1 MNSVMTYKTIG
12 LVLAEALGLLEYK
25 DPKTGERY
33 TTPAA
38 AERYERKYGGGV
50 KQDLGKFGTTEF
62 TKTGEGQVLK
72 SKEGKI
78 TSVRPHGSRGKLPVP
93 VKLKMKE
100 SFIRMGKSLLEKA
113 SERPYSSDPDEYV
126 KQRKER
132 GDWPGHNDP
141 KESPENQWTTDRRT
155 TGFSNRPKFGKK
167 FHGKQRGGRFEG
179 GRRQIHITHSVDP
192 ETGETKAHPS
202 KTERDKARKQRQE
215 RLAANVKK
223 VSGKD

>member
-1 MNSVMTYKTIG
+1 MTYKTIG

-72 SKEGKI
+72 NKEGKI
-78 TSVRPHGSRGKLPVP
+78 TSVRPHGSKGKLPVP

-100 SFIRMGKSLLEKA
+100 SFIRIGKSLLEKA
-113 SERPYSSDPDEYV
+113 SERPYSSDPDERV
-126 KQRKER
+126 KQRKEG
-132 GDWPGHNDP
+132 GDWSGSKKGSQTIKMKPEQEKKWFADFRERVRNE
-141 KESPENQWTTDRRT
+141 KEQERLRRE
-155 TGFSNRPKFGKK
+155 RE
-167 FHGKQRGGRFEG
+167 QEEL
-179 GRRQIHITHSVDP
+179 RR
-192 ETGETKAHPS
+192 
-202 KTERDKARKQRQE
+202 ERDKK
-215 RLAANVKK
+215 
-223 VSGKD
+223 

>member
-1 MNSVMTYKTIG
+1 MTYKTIG
-12 LVLAEALGLLEYK
+12 LVLAEAMNLLSEEEIIKSTKRTEVAATKEKRK
-25 DPKTGERY
+25 DVPKKTVIQTKGSDSKHVATVKTNPGESMVTHEGEKIPKSEFKKRLMATGH
-33 TTPAA
+33 
-38 AERYERKYGGGV
+38 
-50 KQDLGKFGTTEF
+50 KFA
-62 TKTGEGQVLK
+62 K
-72 SKEGKI
+72 
-78 TSVRPHGSRGKLPVP
+78 VRNPRS
-93 VKLKMKE
+93 LKME
-100 SFIRMGKSLLEKA
+100 SYG
-113 SERPYSSDPDEYV
+113 DPDEYV
-126 KQRKER
+126 KQRKIS
-132 GDWPGHNDP
+132 GDWPGHSDP

>member
-38 AERYERKYGGGV
+38 AERYERKHGGGQ
-50 KQDLGKFGTTEF
+50 KQDMGKFGTTEF

-78 TSVRPHGSRGKLPVP
+78 TSIRPHGSKGKFPVP

-100 SFIRMGKSLLEKA
+100 SFIRVGKSLLEKA
-113 SERPYSSDPDEYV
+113 SERLYSDDPDERV
-126 KQRKER
+126 EQRKER
-132 GDWPGHNDP
+132 GDWKYEPPDKGHYTSKTTPEKIFRGTRTPDAKPG
-141 KESPENQWTTDRRT
+141 SRYQ
-155 TGFSNRPKFGKK
+155 
-167 FHGKQRGGRFEG
+167 
-179 GRRQIHITHSVDP
+179 ITHVTDKKTDKTEVLP
-192 ETGETKAHPS
+192 TKA
-202 KTERDKARKQRQE
+202 ERDKARKERQE
-215 RLAANVKK
+215 RLSANVKK
-223 VSGKD
+223 VSGK